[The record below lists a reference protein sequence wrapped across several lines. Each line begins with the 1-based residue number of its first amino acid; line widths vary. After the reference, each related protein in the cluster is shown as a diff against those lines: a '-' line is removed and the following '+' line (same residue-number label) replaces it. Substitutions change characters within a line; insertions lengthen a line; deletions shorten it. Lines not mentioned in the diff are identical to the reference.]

1 LEYTPKSPAKQGR
14 LPKRNRDEET
24 LVKKVTVTPALPYQ
38 KFDIQVKT
46 GYIRDVKI
54 ITCWYKEYIMAK
66 NLCLAALVLTLIAG
80 GLFSQE
86 QERAKNTIAITG
98 GVYPLSVELSYERAL
113 SSHFSVLIDGSYSDF
128 LIFSSDSSTSVMN
141 EYAAAVK
148 GRWYP
153 WAKTF
158 FLELG
163 AGYGNGLGLA
173 GGAAYLVTYMLTFG
187 LVDLPPDIFRANG
200 LLISPGLGWKI
211 DIGKPNGFVLP
222 VNVGNDLIV
231 DFSHPGFV
239 DFIPYARIG
248 LGYSF

>member
-1 LEYTPKSPAKQGR
+1 
-14 LPKRNRDEET
+14 
-24 LVKKVTVTPALPYQ
+24 
-38 KFDIQVKT
+38 
-46 GYIRDVKI
+46 
-54 ITCWYKEYIMAK
+54 MAK
-66 NLCLAALVLTLIAG
+66 KLCLAVLVLTFIAG
-80 GLFSQE
+80 GLFSQEQTE
-86 QERAKNTIAITG
+86 QERAKNTIAITV

-113 SSHFSVLIDGSYSDF
+113 SSHFSVLIDGSYSDY
-128 LIFSSDSSTSVMN
+128 LIPGSDSVSLMN
-141 EYAAAVK
+141 EYTAAVK

-163 AGYGNGLGLA
+163 VGYGNGLGLA
-173 GGAAYLVTYMLTFG
+173 GGAAYLATYIFTLG

-200 LLISPGLGWKI
+200 LLISSGLGWKI